1 MSESHVAERTKRP
14 KARAQRGQRQSKDS
28 RHSRDS
34 DGPEQMAIPRI
45 VVEQVP
51 DKPSSEV
58 SHAEERLDSILSLSS
73 PLLITHYFSSL
84 LFTHYRVWNF
94 CVVLIFCL
102 VWEAILHSNSIRV
115 KSQATFVQFPGPC
128 VTVNDCYFITF
139 DQSKRRYITDP
150 KKFQPHSCEVFKVV
164 HLFQEASDVAVART
178 DSAGSFPRWKKDA
191 RPKPKPMP
199 KPTMDYLVVAERSRE
214 QLDSRGSMAS
224 SRCVSRGSSPAKT
237 RLGLQTSK
245 QFLAIHA

>member
-58 SHAEERLDSILSLSS
+58 SHAEERLDS
-73 PLLITHYFSSL
+73 
-84 LFTHYRVWNF
+84 RVWNF

-128 VTVNDCYFITF
+128 VTVNDSYFTF